1 MRARFGTAG
10 NPDGFYQAG
19 KKQSKDMPPWL
30 REQGL
35 EAYEYQC
42 GKGVTVGE
50 ATARAIG
57 QAAAEAGI
65 ALSLHAPYFVNPANP
80 DPDSQ
85 EKTLG
90 HVLKACQ
97 AAQWMGADRVVV
109 HTGALQK
116 RTREEALA
124 TAKACA
130 VAEENPDDVVCGFD
144 TVVECEG
151 EVFGKPKD
159 EADAVRM
166 LRALSGREH
175 RVHTGVCICRGRR
188 AAATVETTVVHFS
201 PIAEDDLCAYVRTP
215 EPYDKAGAYAIQ
227 GHAALWCAGIEGC
240 YYNIMGLPVHRT
252 AQLLREF
259 T

>member
-1 MRARFGTAG
+1 MTSSA
-10 NPDGFYQAG
+10 
-19 KKQSKDMPPWL
+19 
-30 REQGL
+30 
-35 EAYEYQC
+35 
-42 GKGVTVGE
+42 
-50 ATARAIG
+50 
-57 QAAAEAGI
+57 
-65 ALSLHAPYFVNPANP
+65 
-80 DPDSQ
+80 
-85 EKTLG
+85 
-90 HVLKACQ
+90 VL
-97 AAQWMGADRVVV
+97 
-109 HTGALQK
+109 
-116 RTREEALA
+116 TRWSS
-124 TAKACA
+124 
-130 VAEENPDDVVCGFD
+130 
-144 TVVECEG
+144 
-151 EVFGKPKD
+151 

-252 AQLLREF
+252 AQLLREL